1 MYPKDAL
8 SASEAI
14 PEAAGLGV
22 NVEKKLCNTLSTG
35 TEEYESYS

>member
-22 NVEKKLCNTLSTG
+22 NVKKKRTLSFG
-35 TEEYESYS
+35 TEEYM